1 MKRTRISLIA
11 LITLI
16 VTLAAFAQPQPRPRG
31 AAGPGPGPGGPE
43 AMHGP
48 GGPGGPGRG
57 ILPPQALA
65 EFLGLSD
72 AQKEQAKAHRT
83 TLEEA
88 IKPLREQARANQEAI
103 RAAVE
108 AGNAT
113 AAGEK
118 LIANDKIREQ
128 IQAEHEKFET
138 AFTAILNAE
147 QKAKF
152 EVFQEIQELRRP
164 RPRP

>member
-1 MKRTRISLIA
+1 MTRTRISLIA
-11 LITLI
+11 LITLLI
-16 VTLAAFAQPQPRPRG
+16 TIAAVAQPRPRG

-43 AMHGP
+43 GMRGP
-48 GGPGGPGRG
+48 GGPRG

-65 EFLGLSD
+65 EFLDLSD
-72 AQKEQAKAHRT
+72 AQKEQAKALRT

-88 IKPLREQARANQEAI
+88 VKPLREQTRANHEAI

-118 LIANDKIREQ
+118 LIANDRLREQ
-128 IQAEHEKFET
+128 IKAEHDKFVT
-138 AFTAILNAE
+138 AFEAILNAA

-164 RPRP
+164 RQRP